1 MTFRF
6 ENNLSG
12 LDTDLNNDNVQDIW
26 WQRVGDN
33 QIKGF
38 LDQSQTQLAVTLD
51 LTNPGVIAAGTSGD
65 VTVKATL
72 SDNLKHVLGN
82 DAQVSSLGSVNV
94 QAIDTDND
102 VATGQV
108 NLTVKDDVPIA
119 RGDTASTIEGENLN
133 AVFILDFSGSIDNSE
148 LNTMLNAV
156 KTAGQTLFN
165 GTSGDVK
172 LQIVAFSSTAISYGP
187 FTSYA
192 SFASQI
198 DAINGNNRPLNGGTD
213 FTAAIQTTMASWAPI
228 SGWSN
233 QAFFISDGNPTEQT
247 GSNGNSLSNTVAP
260 QWNTFVDSNGID
272 VTAIGIGDGIN
283 NARLQDVDLD
293 GLGTPI
299 AVANFSSLITAL
311 LGEISGNQVS
321 GNVLVGSVG
330 DGDVSGAD
338 GPGRIFSIQI
348 GGITYTWNGTAG
360 ADAIDPGTPGDAS
373 DNIDGTTLT
382 AIPTPNGGKL
392 TFNFATGA
400 WSYTAPTSI
409 NGDVTETFQY
419 AIVDTD
425 GDVSSAPLMIHVED
439 RAGQLDGAL
448 KTTAN
453 APNQFLTLSF
463 FELAAADFRDSLHA
477 IAKIT
482 DPFLYAPQGSLIQ
495 DAGFD
500 IKGTADYGVVLE
512 ASTTTSVVV
521 SEFAIENVTIE
532 PTATPTFALQKDNTS
547 STTDEL
553 DGDRGRH

>member
-1 MTFRF
+1 MT
-6 ENNLSG
+6 G
-12 LDTDLNNDNVQDIW
+12 LDTDLNNDNTQDIW

-38 LDQSQTQLAVTLD
+38 LDQTQTQLAVTLD
-51 LTNPGVIAAGTSGD
+51 LTNPGIIAAGTSGN

-108 NLTVKDDVPIA
+108 NLTVKDDVPVA

-247 GSNGNSLSNTVAP
+247 GSNGNSLSNAVAP
-260 QWNTFVDSNGID
+260 LWNTFVDSNGID

-283 NARLQDVDLD
+283 NTRLQEIDLD

-299 AVANFSSLITAL
+299 AVANFSGLITAL
-311 LGEISGNQVS
+311 LAEISGNAGLRQRPDRQRRRWRY
-321 GNVLVGSVG
+321 LRRRRAR
-330 DGDVSGAD
+330 DA
-338 GPGRIFSIQI
+338 FSRSKSAASP
-348 GGITYTWNGTAG
+348 TPGTAPP
-360 ADAIDPGTPGDAS
+360 A
-373 DNIDGTTLT
+373 
-382 AIPTPNGGKL
+382 PTRSTRARPAMQMM
-392 TFNFATGA
+392 T
-400 WSYTAPTSI
+400 STAPPSPR
-409 NGDVTETFQY
+409 
-419 AIVDTD
+419 
-425 GDVSSAPLMIHVED
+425 SL
-439 RAGQLDGAL
+439 RR
-448 KTTAN
+448 TAVN
-453 APNQFLTLSF
+453 
-463 FELAAADFRDSLHA
+463 
-477 IAKIT
+477 
-482 DPFLYAPQGSLIQ
+482 
-495 DAGFD
+495 
-500 IKGTADYGVVLE
+500 
-512 ASTTTSVVV
+512 
-521 SEFAIENVTIE
+521 
-532 PTATPTFALQKDNTS
+532 
-547 STTDEL
+547 
-553 DGDRGRH
+553 